1 MDDSAGSTV
10 GGPASLGPDAPAG
23 KRRYGDGIGRETAR
37 QRPGTASIASDN
49 QPQGLLVAAT
59 NGRIDEF

>member
-1 MDDSAGSTV
+1 MHDSAGSTV
-10 GGPASLGPDAPAG
+10 GGPASLGPAPTAG
-23 KRRYGDGIGRETAR
+23 KRRCRDGIGREIAGRRTD
-37 QRPGTASIASDN
+37 TASIANDN